1 MTEEMQKAQCREI
14 KKIGATFTREEQAA
28 VLESIE
34 TELLFAELYDRLTKA
49 EITISQMKDL
59 MTKK

>member
-1 MTEEMQKAQCREI
+1 MTEEMQKAQCREL
-14 KKIGATFTREEQAA
+14 KKVGATFTREEQAA
-28 VLESIE
+28 VLESID

>member
-1 MTEEMQKAQCREI
+1 MQKAQCREL
-14 KKIGATFTREEQAA
+14 KKVGATFTREEQSA
-28 VLESIE
+28 VLESID

>member
-1 MTEEMQKAQCREI
+1 MQKAQCREL
-14 KKIGATFTREEQAA
+14 KKVGATFTREEQAA